1 MAIFKKG
8 ITQAQK
14 SKSIIIIIVMAV
26 LFSIPIYN
34 IGKKLLSYIGFSK
47 LPVLACVI
55 DGHHM
60 TYDLRKYEIVRG
72 SKKNYKE
79 FSDKII
85 LNITDDEYAFAET
98 VDQGDG
104 TVRMWTYNVNRY
116 SGVINVYISPK
127 HARYGEGSL
136 GKALRTEVSYNGICK
151 GAK

>member
-14 SKSIIIIIVMAV
+14 TKSIIIIIVMAV

-55 DGHHM
+55 DEQHI

-136 GKALRTEVSYNGICK
+136 GKALRTEVSYNGTCK